1 MAELHQHRHEPGS
14 EERGGRFPAW
24 VGQEEGQERTSGSQM
39 IGAGANSVQK
49 GVCVCLAEVSP
60 DVWGEV
66 YLGPGECDFSS
77 SGSIPGSLLETQ
89 YLRLHPRLPE

>member
-1 MAELHQHRHEPGS
+1 
-14 EERGGRFPAW
+14 
-24 VGQEEGQERTSGSQM
+24 M
-39 IGAGANSVQK
+39 IGAGANLVQK
-49 GVCVCLAEVSP
+49 GVCVCLAAVSP

-89 YLRLHPRLPE
+89 YLRLHPRLPAAGSSFSQDAGTVHAHIQVQVCLLHTGCHVP